1 MRLSKEPKP
10 PYETRRR
17 TTETIHR
24 IGDTMNRVFALIR
37 NYEEIF
43 VVTVVQSAFTALVV
57 WTSVSLLNAL
67 VSIDK
72 VAALAMSS
80 GAF

>member
-1 MRLSKEPKP
+1 
-10 PYETRRR
+10 
-17 TTETIHR
+17 
-24 IGDTMNRVFALIR
+24 MNRLFALLR

-43 VVTVVQSAFTALVV
+43 VVTVVQSAFTALVL